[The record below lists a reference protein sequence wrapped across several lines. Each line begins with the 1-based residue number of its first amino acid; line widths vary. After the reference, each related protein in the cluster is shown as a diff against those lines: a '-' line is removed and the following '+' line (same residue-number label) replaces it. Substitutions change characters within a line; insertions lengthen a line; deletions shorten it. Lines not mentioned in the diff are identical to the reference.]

1 MSMKHRLVIVGFGG
15 MGRWHY
21 ENITSRIEEIEV
33 VGAYDIRPEV
43 EADVIK
49 AGLKWYSTLEEVLA
63 DTTIDVITI
72 ATPNDV
78 HKSIAVKCLRHGKNV
93 VCEKPVTMNAKE
105 LEEVIAVRDETGKL
119 FSVHQNRRWDKD
131 YAIIRKIVE
140 QNTIGKVCMIENRV
154 QGSRQAMHGWR
165 AFKPNGGGMLL
176 DWGVHLIDQLMW
188 MIDAPVTSVYADL
201 QSIYS
206 EEVDDNFK
214 LMMKF
219 ENGVS
224 AIVEVATNCF
234 INQCRW
240 HVIGEDGTAI
250 VEDWDCTGKIVKLN
264 DEETMVWE
272 DTIVY
277 TEAGPTRTMAPRPS
291 EGTLTLPLPEVKTD
305 WTDYYRN
312 IVDVLDEKA
321 ELIVKA
327 EECLRVMN
335 VIDAIFKSSEKNT
348 SIECHI

>member
-1 MSMKHRLVIVGFGG
+1 MSMKRKLVIVGFGG

-21 ENITSRIEEIEV
+21 ENVSKRIEEIEV

-43 EADVIK
+43 EADVLK
-49 AGLKWYSTLEEVLA
+49 EGLKWYSTLEEVLA
-63 DTTIDVITI
+63 DEAIDIVTI

-93 VCEKPVTMNAKE
+93 ICEKPVTMNAKE

-131 YAIIRKIVE
+131 YAIIRKIAE

-154 QGSRQAMHGWR
+154 QGSRRALHGWR
-165 AFKPNGGGMLL
+165 GFKPNGGGMLL

-188 MIDAPVTSVYADL
+188 MIDAPVASVYADL
-201 QSIYS
+201 QCIYS
-206 EEVDDNFK
+206 EGVDDNFK
-214 LMMKF
+214 MMMKF
-219 ENGVS
+219 ENGIS

-240 HVIGEDGTAI
+240 HVIGEEGTAI

-264 DEETMVWE
+264 DEEAMVWE

-291 EGTLTLPLPEVKTD
+291 ESTLTLPLPEVKTD

-312 IVDVLDEKA
+312 IVDVLDGKA
-321 ELIVKA
+321 ELIVKP
-327 EECLRVMN
+327 EECLRVMK
-335 VIDAIFKSSEKNT
+335 VIDAIFESSDKNT

>member
-1 MSMKHRLVIVGFGG
+1 MSIKHKLVIIGFGG

-21 ENITSRIEEIEV
+21 ENITQRIEAVEV
-33 VGAYDIRPEV
+33 VGAYDIRSEV
-43 EADVIK
+43 EADVLE

-63 DTTIDVITI
+63 DTTVDMVTI

-78 HKSIAVKCLRHGKNV
+78 HKEIAVKCLRHGKNV
-93 VCEKPVTMNAKE
+93 ISEKPVTMNAKE
-105 LEEVIAVRDETGKL
+105 LEEVIAVRNETGKL

-131 YAIIRKIVE
+131 YAIVRKIIE

-165 AFKPNGGGMLL
+165 AFKRNGGGMLL

-188 MIDAPVTSVYADL
+188 MIEAPVTSVYADL

-206 EEVDDNFK
+206 EEVDDNLK

-234 INQCRW
+234 INQSRW
-240 HVIGEDGTAI
+240 HMIGEEGTAVI
-250 VEDWDCTGKIVKLN
+250 EDWSCKGKIVKLN
-264 DEETMVWE
+264 DEETMEWA

-291 EGTLTLPLPEVKTD
+291 ETTVTLPLPEVVTD

-312 IVDVLDEKA
+312 IVDVLDGKA
-321 ELIVKA
+321 ELIVKP
-327 EECLRVMN
+327 EECLRVMK
-335 VIDAIFKSSEKNT
+335 VIDAIFESSEKNK